1 MKMKARTRAAF
12 NACALFALTAA
23 VSLAVLAVP
32 ARAQS
37 ADEQKVLDMQKKFQA
52 LTVALDADGVAA
64 LMADDA
70 FFIHGNGAVQT
81 KSEFVAALKSHQMA
95 FSSYDL
101 SEAKV
106 VLFKGGAIVSGLVD
120 IGFPVQAGATTPP
133 RIIHMRGSSVWLDTP
148 AGWKLKMDQDTTL
161 AGPPVAPTPAKN

>member
-1 MKMKARTRAAF
+1 MKMKTRTRAAF

-70 FFIHGNGAVQT
+70 FFIHGNGAVQS

-95 FSSYDL
+95 FSSYVL
-101 SEAKV
+101 KEPKV
-106 VLFKGGAIVSGLVD
+106 VLFKGGAIVSGLVE
-120 IGFPVQAGATTPP
+120 IGFQIPAP
-133 RIIHMRGSSVWLDTP
+133 RIIHMRGSSVWLETP
-148 AGWKLKMDQDTTL
+148 SGWKLKMDQDTTL
-161 AGPPVAPTPAKN
+161 ANPPAPVPSK